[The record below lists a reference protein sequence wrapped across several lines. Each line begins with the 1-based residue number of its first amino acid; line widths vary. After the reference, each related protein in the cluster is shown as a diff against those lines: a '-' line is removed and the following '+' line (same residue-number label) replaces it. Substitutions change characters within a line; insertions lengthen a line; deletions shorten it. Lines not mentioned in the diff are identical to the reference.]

1 MKKKEAAIELV
12 KKFIQSDPFRAAQAL
27 ETLPLADAARMLN
40 DLPPGAAAQCLEHLP
55 PLTAAQLLEK
65 NPREAAAAV
74 LVRMDRHHAA
84 DTFRRLNPVFSKAMV
99 PLLAGEFARDMGEIL
114 TYPKDTAGRIMHTEF
129 LAFSGD
135 MKVRE
140 VILRL
145 RTIAKKH
152 LPAAYCYVVDPSN
165 TLLGVLN
172 MRDLLLAAPDV
183 AVETVMVREVAR
195 VSPFADKE
203 ELAAVFARRHYL
215 AMPVVNETGR
225 LIGVVSAKNIIAS
238 TEEEATEDLQILFGA
253 SAEERV
259 HSSALFKIRKRLP
272 WLHINLATVFLAGA
286 VVALFQGLIAKF
298 AVLAVFLP
306 IVAGQG
312 GNAGIQTLSVV
323 LRGMIM
329 REIEPRSA
337 MKIILTEVW
346 VGFVNGMVTGLAAAL
361 LIWLWNGNPYMGL
374 VLGAA
379 ITVNLVAAG
388 LSGAIIPLTLKKMG
402 FDPAHSS
409 GIIIT
414 TITDVVG
421 FTALLSLAW
430 LLQGKLT

>member
-1 MKKKEAAIELV
+1 MRKKGAAIELA

-27 ETLPLADAARMLN
+27 ETLSPHDAALVLKE
-40 DLPPGAAAQCLEHLP
+40 LPHSAAAQCLEHLP
-55 PLTAAQLLEK
+55 PLSAAQLLEK
-65 NPREAAAAV
+65 NSREDAAAI
-74 LVRMDRHHAA
+74 LLRMDRHHAA
-84 DTFRRLNPVFSKAMV
+84 DTFRRLSQGFSRTV
-99 PLLAGEFARDMGEIL
+99 IPLLAGDFARDMGEIL
-114 TYPKDTAGRIMHTEF
+114 AYPKDTAGRIMHTEF
-129 LAFSGD
+129 LAFRSD

-140 VILRL
+140 VILKL
-145 RTIAKKH
+145 RHIAKKH
-152 LPAAYCYVVDPSN
+152 LPAAYCYVVDTSN
-165 TLLGVLN
+165 SLLGVLN
-172 MRDLLLAAPDV
+172 MRDLLLAPPD
-183 AVETVMVREVAR
+183 ALVETVMIKEVAR

-259 HSSALFKIRKRLP
+259 HSPVLFKVRKRLP

-286 VVALFQGLIAKF
+286 VVALFQDLISRL

-329 REIEPRSA
+329 REIEPKSA
-337 MKIILTEVW
+337 ARVVLNEVW
-346 VGFVNGMVTGLAAAL
+346 VGLINGLGTGLVTAF
-361 LIWLWNGNPYMGL
+361 IVWLWKGNPYLGL
-374 VLGAA
+374 VLGTAMV
-379 ITVNLVAAG
+379 VNLLAAG
-388 LSGAIIPLTLKKMG
+388 LSGAIIPLTLKRIG
-402 FDPAHSS
+402 FDPAQSS
-409 GIIIT
+409 GIVIT

-421 FTALLSLAW
+421 FFALLSTAW
-430 LLQGKLT
+430 LLQGKLL

>member
-12 KKFIQSDPFRAAQAL
+12 KKFIQGDPFRAAQAL
-27 ETLPLADAARMLN
+27 ETLPLADAAHMLN
-40 DLPPGAAAQCLEHLP
+40 DLPPAAAAQCLEHLP
-55 PLTAAQLLEK
+55 PLTAAHLLEK
-65 NPREAAAAV
+65 NSRENAAAV
-74 LVRMDRHHAA
+74 LVLMDRHHAA
-84 DTFRRLNPVFSKAMV
+84 DTFRRLNPVFSRAVV

-114 TYPKDTAGRIMHTEF
+114 AYPKDTAGRIMHTEF
-129 LAFSGD
+129 LAFSGG

-145 RTIAKKH
+145 RHIAKKH

-165 TLLGVLN
+165 ALMGVLN
-172 MRDLLLAAPDV
+172 MRDLLLASPDV
-183 AVETVMVREVAR
+183 PVETVMVREVAR

-259 HSSALFKIRKRLP
+259 YSPAPFKIRKRLP

-286 VVALFQGLIAKF
+286 VVAMFQDLIAKF
-298 AVLAVFLP
+298 AILAVFLP

-329 REIEPRSA
+329 REIEPKSA
-337 MKIILTEVW
+337 VKIILTEVW
-346 VGFVNGMVTGLAAAL
+346 VGFVNGLATGLITAF
-361 LIWLWNGNPYMGL
+361 LIWLWKGNPYLGL

-379 ITVNLVAAG
+379 MVVNLVAAG
-388 LSGAIIPLTLKKMG
+388 LSGALIPLTLKKLG

-421 FTALLSLAW
+421 FTALLSFAW
-430 LLQGKLT
+430 LLQGKLI